1 MNYCSKETDLQAG
14 GVDGSPGKY
23 RLKICGSSQWISSQF
38 IARHS
43 LVAASPSSTTLVR
56 RCRMCDWSLVVKT
69 SATKACY
76 LPVNSLCNKETKMK
90 LTRIG
95 QISASNSARHG
106 PFAVAASPMIGLIKS
121 WRA

>member
-1 MNYCSKETDLQAG
+1 
-14 GVDGSPGKY
+14 VDGSPGKY
-23 RLKICGSSQWISSQF
+23 RLKIRGSSRRISSQF
-38 IARHS
+38 IARRS
-43 LVAASPSSTTLVR
+43 LVAASPSSTALAR
-56 RCRMCDWSLVVKT
+56 RCGMCDWSPVAKT

-76 LPVNSLCNKETKMK
+76 VPVNGPCNKETKMK

-95 QISASNSARHG
+95 RISASNSARRG